1 MKQELTTREIEVLS
15 MISYEYSS
23 QEIASKL
30 YVSHHT
36 VQSHRK
42 NLLIK
47 LDARNTAGMIRKGF
61 ELGYLKIHS
70 RMPTT
75 PARGRRPLPQ
85 V

>member
-1 MKQELTTREIEVLS
+1 MKQELTTREIEVLN

-23 QEIASKL
+23 HEIASKL
-30 YVSHHT
+30 YVSPHT

-42 NLLIK
+42 NLLLK
-47 LDARNTAGMIRKGF
+47 LDAKNTAGMIRKGF
-61 ELGYLKIHS
+61 ELGYLTVYA
-70 RMPTT
+70 RVPTI